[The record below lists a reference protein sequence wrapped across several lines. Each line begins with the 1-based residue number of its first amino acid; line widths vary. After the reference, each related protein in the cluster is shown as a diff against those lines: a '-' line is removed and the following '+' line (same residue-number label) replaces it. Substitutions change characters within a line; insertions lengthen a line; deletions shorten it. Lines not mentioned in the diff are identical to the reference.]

1 MKNFHTQLRE
11 SLQEESMGVNAP
23 PELKVKVMSKLT
35 TYRGKRKKHLVTGIL
50 IASLLLPT
58 SAFAY
63 QTYLADELYGSFD
76 YLKKHVANATMEGYF
91 LLDAKLSQAKGDLGK
106 EEYGQFKEDLQVL
119 TAAKLE
125 YGNSNGNIDYD
136 TIPANKAEEL
146 KIILMDLQPYFD
158 KLNGLVSSEEL
169 LSSEEYETYIEA
181 LMTYEKI
188 TVQSG
193 TDAEVPDDAD
203 SLPPPLQ
210 ADFQEALDI
219 MDYVNEKQMPE
230 DPY

>member
-1 MKNFHTQLRE
+1 MKNFQTQLRE
-11 SLQEESMGVNAP
+11 SLREESMDVNAP
-23 PELKVKVMSKLT
+23 PELKGKVMSKIT

-50 IASLLLPT
+50 IAALLLPT

-76 YLKKHVANATMEGYF
+76 YLKKHAANATMEGYF

-106 EEYGQFKEDLQVL
+106 EDYAQFKENLQVL
-119 TAAKLE
+119 TAAKLK

-136 TIPANKAEEL
+136 TIPPNKAEEL

-158 KLNGLVSSEEL
+158 KLNDLVSSKDL
-169 LSSEEYETYIEA
+169 LSSEEYESYIEA

-193 TDAEVPDDAD
+193 TDADVPNDAE
-203 SLPPPLQ
+203 SLPPALQ
-210 ADFQEALDI
+210 ADFQEALDT

-230 DPY
+230 DTF

>member
-1 MKNFHTQLRE
+1 MNNLPNHLRD
-11 SLQEESMGVNAP
+11 SLQEESMSVNAS
-23 PELKVKVMSKLT
+23 PELKMKVMSKLT
-35 TYRGKRKKHLVTGIL
+35 TYRRKRKKHLVTGIL

-76 YLKKHVANATMEGYF
+76 HLKKHVANATMEGYF

-106 EEYGQFKEDLQVL
+106 EEYAQFKENLQVL
-119 TAAKLE
+119 TEAKLV

-146 KIILMDLQPYFD
+146 KIVFMELQPYFD
-158 KLNGLVSSEEL
+158 KLNGQVSSEEL
-169 LSSEEYETYIEA
+169 LSNEEYEMYIEA

-193 TDAEVPDDAD
+193 TDTDVPDNAE
-203 SLPPPLQ
+203 SIPPTLQ
-210 ADFQEALDI
+210 ADFQDALDF
-219 MDYVNEKQMPE
+219 MDYVNEKQVH
-230 DPY
+230 

>member
-1 MKNFHTQLRE
+1 MKNFQSQLRE
-11 SLQEESMGVNAP
+11 SLQEESTGLNAP
-23 PELKVKVMSKLT
+23 PELKVKVINKLT

-106 EEYGQFKEDLQVL
+106 EEYVQFKENLQVL

-136 TIPANKAEEL
+136 TIPASKAEEL

-158 KLNGLVSSEEL
+158 KLNGQVSSEEL

-188 TVQSG
+188 TVKSE
-193 TDAEVPDDAD
+193 TDADVPTNAE
-203 SLPPPLQ
+203 SLPSTLQ
-210 ADFQEALDI
+210 ADFQEALDF
-219 MDYVNEKQMPE
+219 MDYVNEKQLNE
-230 DPY
+230 QAF